1 MTVGPRARKTL
12 LFAHVATSVGWL
24 GAVLAYVGLD
34 VTAATSQDVQLV
46 RGAYLAMDVTIS
58 TAIVPLAIATVVL
71 GLLTAWNSPW
81 GVLRHYWVLAKLLP
95 TLVATAVLLLETQTI
110 QALADTAVMVNDPR
124 ELSGTLPHSIGGSI
138 VLLVVTALSM
148 FKPKGLTRYGWR
160 RQQKQRRMR
169 SAASTS

>member
-1 MTVGPRARKTL
+1 MTAGPRVRKTP
-12 LFAHVATSVGWL
+12 LFGHVATSVGWL

-46 RGAYLAMDVTIS
+46 RGAYLAMDVTVS
-58 TAIVPLAIATVVL
+58 TAIVPLALATVVI

-81 GVLRHYWVLAKLLP
+81 GVLRHYWVLAKLLL
-95 TLVATAVLLLETQTI
+95 TLVATAVLLLEVQTI
-110 QALADTAVMVNDPR
+110 QALADTAGTVRDPR
-124 ELSGTLPHSIGGSI
+124 ELGGTLPHSIGGSI

-160 RQQKQRRMR
+160 KQQEQRRTR
-169 SAASTS
+169 STALTP

>member
-1 MTVGPRARKTL
+1 VTVGPRARKTL

-58 TAIVPLAIATVVL
+58 TAIVPLAIATVVV

-81 GVLRHYWVLAKLLP
+81 GVLRHYWVLAKLLL
-95 TLVATAVLLLETQTI
+95 TLVATAVLLLEMQTI
-110 QALADTAVMVNDPR
+110 QALADTAVTVNDPR
-124 ELSGTLPHSIGGSI
+124 QLSGTLPHSIGGSI

-160 RQQKQRRMR
+160 RQQEQRRTR
-169 SAASTS
+169 STALTP

>member
-1 MTVGPRARKTL
+1 MTIGPRARKTL

-34 VTAATSQDVQLV
+34 VTAAASQDVQLV
-46 RGAYLAMDVTIS
+46 RGAYLAMDVTVS
-58 TAIVPLAIATVVL
+58 TAIVPLAIATVVI

-81 GVLRHYWVLAKLLP
+81 GVLRHYWVLAKLLL
-95 TLVATAVLLLETQTI
+95 TLVATAVLLLEMQTI
-110 QALADTAVMVNDPR
+110 QALADTAVTVNDPR
-124 ELSGTLPHSIGGSI
+124 QLSGTLPHSIGGSI

-160 RQQKQRRMR
+160 RQQEQRRTR
-169 SAASTS
+169 STALTP

>member
-58 TAIVPLAIATVVL
+58 TAIVPLAIATVVV

-81 GVLRHYWVLAKLLP
+81 GVLRHYWVLAKLLL
-95 TLVATAVLLLETQTI
+95 TLVATAVLLLEMQTI
-110 QALADTAVMVNDPR
+110 QALADTAVTVNDPR
-124 ELSGTLPHSIGGSI
+124 QLSGTLPHSIGGSI

-160 RQQKQRRMR
+160 RQQEQRRTR
-169 SAASTS
+169 STALTP